1 VSEAPPILIFSHG
14 AMATTFELRIAS
26 DEKDYVA
33 GASRECFELLDR
45 MDERMN
51 RYHPSSDLSEIAA
64 LPAGGSTVVAFETW
78 RCLQRARG
86 MEEITDGAFS
96 PTHRDRDGRARWT
109 LEPGGIVR
117 VLAAPVR
124 LDLGAIAKGFAL
136 DVMGELLR
144 EEWKI
149 AAWMLVAGGST
160 ILIGERP
167 APDRPWETRTAG
179 RLWRPDRLAVSGS
192 GTAQRGAHVLDP
204 RTGDPA
210 PRASAWAFAPTAAEA
225 DAWSTAAMI
234 LSDRELDAMNA
245 RGDVLLLAPS
255 GPALRRWGALKVEP
269 ERRRT

>member
-1 VSEAPPILIFSHG
+1 MSEQPPIRIFSHE
-14 AMATTFELRIAS
+14 AMATLFDLRIAAE
-26 DEKDYVA
+26 DERYA
-33 GASRECFELLDR
+33 ASASRECFERLDR
-45 MDERMN
+45 MHERMN
-51 RYHPSSDLSEIAA
+51 RHHPSSDLSEIAA
-64 LPAGGSTVVAFETW
+64 LPTGGSTVVAFETW
-78 RCLQRARG
+78 RCLERARR
-86 MEEITDGAFS
+86 MEELTGGAFS

-109 LEPGGIVR
+109 LEPGGVVR

-144 EEWKI
+144 EEWGI
-149 AAWMLVAGGST
+149 PAWMLVAGGST

-204 RTGDPA
+204 RTGDSA
-210 PRASAWAFAPTAAEA
+210 ARTSAWAFAPTAAGA

-245 RGDVLLLAPS
+245 RDDVLLLAPS